1 LLDFV
6 GFLHY
11 DEIKEVLNPPLPSL
25 TERRK
30 NMDIDQKL
38 NLIKRNTEE
47 ILTEEELAELLKNK
61 AEPVVYLGYA
71 PTGRPHIGY
80 LIPAMK
86 IRDFVNAG
94 LKVRILLADIHAH
107 LDNMKSPLELLAKRV
122 EFYRTE
128 LAALYKA
135 VGADISKIE
144 FIKGSDFQLS
154 KEYSLDLYRL
164 ASQVSAERA
173 KHAAA
178 EVVKFGD
185 APKLGGFLYPLLQ
198 TLDEEH
204 LGADIQYGGADQRKI
219 LGFAREAHPKIGQ
232 QKRVEIMTPM
242 LPGIS
247 GGKMSASEP
256 GSKIDLLDSEEIIA
270 VKIKKAYCPEGDLQ
284 DNGITVFMKYVL
296 MVLKEDKGEKFLVER
311 PEKFGGNT
319 EYKNYA
325 ELEKDF
331 VDKKLHPE
339 DLKKALVGELVKI
352 LAPVR
357 EALAGKEDLIE
368 EAYPENRG

>member
-1 LLDFV
+1 
-6 GFLHY
+6 
-11 DEIKEVLNPPLPSL
+11 
-25 TERRK
+25 
-30 NMDIDQKL
+30 MDVAEKL

-86 IRDFVNAG
+86 IKDFVNAG
-94 LKVRILLADIHAH
+94 LKVKILLADLHAH
-107 LDNMKSPLELLAKRV
+107 LDNTKSPFELLDKRV
-122 EFYRTE
+122 EFYKTE
-128 LAALYKA
+128 LKALYQSL
-135 VGADISKIE
+135 GADVSKIE
-144 FIKGSDFQLS
+144 FVKGSDYQLS

-164 ASQVSAERA
+164 AAQTTAERA

-185 APKLGGFLYPLLQ
+185 SPKLGGFLYPLMQ

-204 LGADIQYGGADQRKI
+204 LGADIQYGGIDQRKI

-232 QKRVEIMTPM
+232 QKRVAIMTPM
-242 LPGIS
+242 LPGIM
-247 GGKMSASEP
+247 GGKMSASDTA
-256 GSKIDLLDSEEIIA
+256 SKIDLLDSEAEISA
-270 VKIKKAYCPEGDLQ
+270 KIKKAYCPEGDLQ
-284 DNGITVFMKYVL
+284 DNGIMVFMKYVL
-296 MVLKEDKGEKFLVER
+296 MALKEDKGEALLVSR
-311 PEKFGGNT
+311 PEKFGGNV

-331 VDKKLHPE
+331 TDKKLHPE
-339 DLKKALVGELVKI
+339 DLKKALTAELVKI
-352 LAPVR
+352 LEPVR
-357 EALAGKEDLIE
+357 KAMADKADLIK
-368 EAYPENRG
+368 EAYPVSQ